1 VGTGL
6 PRQTWKIQKTK
17 TSNGLLNREGN
28 MFHSMMNDDFYIVKK
43 PNIFEKIVKAF
54 GLKKGKQFMK
64 QLVIQLNPIG
74 QQNHLIG
81 GKSLLTWM
89 RTGINGLV
97 RICLSTFEL
106 IFGRSE
112 IEEQIEDAKF
122 KVMTLSMR
130 F

>member
-1 VGTGL
+1 
-6 PRQTWKIQKTK
+6 
-17 TSNGLLNREGN
+17 

-43 PNIFEKIVKAF
+43 PNIFEKIIKTF

-112 IEEQIEDAKF
+112 IEEQIQEAKF
-122 KVMTLSMR
+122 KAMTLSMR